1 MPLYLVEARYW
12 HRLSHC
18 RLLGGSLMCLNG
30 EADLLRYLLM
40 KDPQWIT
47 EDHNSVTKLGLLS

>member
-12 HRLSHC
+12 HRLSRC
-18 RLLGGSLMCLNG
+18 QLLGGSLMCLNG